1 MKENKEKDKK
11 KIKPKK
17 KEKIQ
22 TKDIK
27 EDVEIKDNDSKEI
40 IKEKI
45 KKIKYLSFYVGNDGY
60 SGEIEAFKENGEKL
74 NEEEISSIQYKDFCF
89 EVDVDTGK
97 ITNWTEWTDWTEEKI
112 YFKAYIRAIDRG
124 SYTYMDKNK
133 NQIYEEQGYVPNFL
147 GIEQEAY
154 GDDIV
159 FNTDVNGFILNWT
172 EKRIKDKM
180 IKYLEEQLIEI

>member
-27 EDVEIKDNDSKEI
+27 EDIEIKDNDSKEI

-60 SGEIEAFKENGEKL
+60 SGE
-74 NEEEISSIQYKDFCF
+74 
-89 EVDVDTGK
+89 V
-97 ITNWTEWTDWTEEKI
+97 
-112 YFKAYIRAIDRG
+112 
-124 SYTYMDKNK
+124 
-133 NQIYEEQGYVPNFL
+133 
-147 GIEQEAY
+147 
-154 GDDIV
+154 
-159 FNTDVNGFILNWT
+159 
-172 EKRIKDKM
+172 
-180 IKYLEEQLIEI
+180 